1 MASDRQV
8 LAVLDHAFGGI
19 EKPEH
24 FTDHMHCGECAEH
37 DETLRSHDRNT
48 LKIGHVNN
56 PGWNPLCFSTAHG
69 KAYYVPTL
77 ARFFL
82 RPSDNDSF
90 ALNFLFMLTSDG
102 QANELL
108 LFCSQEQRSAIASL
122 LNHVITTRAE
132 RISDLFL
139 DDDLCEA
146 HTLWS
151 TQ

>member
-1 MASDRQV
+1 
-8 LAVLDHAFGGI
+8 
-19 EKPEH
+19 
-24 FTDHMHCGECAEH
+24 
-37 DETLRSHDRNT
+37 
-48 LKIGHVNN
+48 
-56 PGWNPLCFSTAHG
+56 
-69 KAYYVPTL
+69 
-77 ARFFL
+77 
-82 RPSDNDSF
+82 
-90 ALNFLFMLTSDG
+90 MLTSGG